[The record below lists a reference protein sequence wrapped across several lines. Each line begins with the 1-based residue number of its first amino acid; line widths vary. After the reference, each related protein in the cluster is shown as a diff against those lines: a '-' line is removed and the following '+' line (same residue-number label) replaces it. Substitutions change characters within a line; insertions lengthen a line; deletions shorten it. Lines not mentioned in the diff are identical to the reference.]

1 MNVVHL
7 QVDSGIAQIT
17 LDHPANNRINF
28 PMRQEL
34 LEAIEQVAT
43 SDARVLVIKAAGEN
57 FSLGGDARDWPGVS
71 VAELRP
77 KIEVFAKAVDRLQE
91 LEIPTIASV
100 QGGCMGGGFE
110 LALGCDLIVAGRSAR
125 FAFPESLAGILTLQ
139 GGVYNLAERIGR
151 TKAIELAFLSEPVS
165 AEQMAQWNVINR
177 VVEDHA
183 LAQETEAL
191 AHRLAS
197 GPAMA
202 YAATKDLLRIWQREG
217 IHGARKAL
225 YDLSMPLFET
235 DDVQQALR
243 GAADAMSTG
252 KPFPKAV
259 FSAGPKMQP
268 VAPSKNR
275 EQPRS

>member
-7 QVDSGIAQIT
+7 QVDSAIARIT
-17 LDHPANNRINF
+17 IDHPVDNRINF
-28 PMRQEL
+28 EMRQEL

-57 FSLGGDARDWPGVS
+57 FSLGGDVRDWPGVP

-77 KIEVFAKAVDRLQE
+77 KIEVFARALDHLQE

-110 LALGCDLIVAGRSAR
+110 LALACDLIIAGRSAR
-125 FAFPESLAGILTLQ
+125 FAFPEGLAGILTLQ
-139 GGVYNLAERIGR
+139 GGVYNVAERIGR
-151 TKAIELAFLSEPVS
+151 AKAIELAFLSEPVF

-177 VVEDHA
+177 VIEDH
-183 LAQETEAL
+183 LLSQETEAL
-191 AHRLAS
+191 AIRLAS
-197 GPAMA
+197 GPVMA

-217 IHGARKAL
+217 VTGARKAL

-243 GAADAMSTG
+243 AAADAMNTG
-252 KPFPKAV
+252 TPYRKAI
-259 FSAGPKMQP
+259 FSAGPKRRLR
-268 VAPSKNR
+268 APSKNQ
-275 EQPRS
+275 EPPQ

>member
-7 QVDSGIAQIT
+7 HVDSAIARIT
-17 LDHPANNRINF
+17 IDHPVDNRINF
-28 PMRQEL
+28 EMREEL

-57 FSLGGDARDWPGVS
+57 FSLGGDVRDWPGVP

-77 KIEVFAKAVDRLQE
+77 KIEVFARALDHLQE

-110 LALGCDLIVAGRSAR
+110 LALGCDLIIAGRSAR
-125 FAFPESLAGILTLQ
+125 FAFPEGLIGIPTLQ
-139 GGVYNLAERIGR
+139 GGVYNIAERIGR
-151 TKAIELAFLSEPVS
+151 AKAIELAFLAEPVS

-177 VVEDHA
+177 VVEDH
-183 LAQETEAL
+183 LLSQETETL
-191 AHRLAS
+191 AIRLAS

-202 YAATKDLLRIWQREG
+202 YTATKDLLRIWQREG
-217 IHGARKAL
+217 VIGARKAL

-235 DDVQQALR
+235 DNVQQALR
-243 GAADAMSTG
+243 AAADAMNTG
-252 KPFPKAV
+252 TPYPKAI
-259 FSAGPKMQP
+259 FSAGPKRRP
-268 VAPSKNR
+268 RAPSKHQ
-275 EQPRS
+275 EPPQ

>member
-7 QVDSGIAQIT
+7 HVDSAIARIT
-17 LDHPANNRINF
+17 IDHPVDNRINF
-28 PMRQEL
+28 EMRQEL

-57 FSLGGDARDWPGVS
+57 FSLGGDVRDWPGVP

-77 KIEVFAKAVDRLQE
+77 KIEVFARALDHLQE

-110 LALGCDLIVAGRSAR
+110 LALECDLIIAGRSAR
-125 FAFPESLAGILTLQ
+125 FAFPEGLIGIPTLQ
-139 GGVYNLAERIGR
+139 GGVYNIAERIGR
-151 TKAIELAFLSEPVS
+151 AKAIELAFLAEPVS

-177 VVEDHA
+177 VVEDH
-183 LAQETEAL
+183 LLSQETETL
-191 AHRLAS
+191 AIRLAS

-217 IHGARKAL
+217 VIGARKAL

-243 GAADAMSTG
+243 AAADAMNTG
-252 KPFPKAV
+252 TPYPKAI
-259 FSAGPKMQP
+259 FSAGPKRRP
-268 VAPSKNR
+268 RAPSKNQ
-275 EQPRS
+275 EPPQ

>member
-7 QVDSGIAQIT
+7 HVDSAIARIT
-17 LDHPANNRINF
+17 IDHPVDNRINF
-28 PMRQEL
+28 EMRQEL

-57 FSLGGDARDWPGVS
+57 FSLGGDVRDWPGVP

-77 KIEVFAKAVDRLQE
+77 KIEVFARALDHLQE

-110 LALGCDLIVAGRSAR
+110 LALGCDLIIAGRSAR
-125 FAFPESLAGILTLQ
+125 FAFPEGLIGIPTLQ
-139 GGVYNLAERIGR
+139 GGVYNIAERIGR
-151 TKAIELAFLSEPVS
+151 AKAIELAFLAEPVS

-177 VVEDHA
+177 VVEDH
-183 LAQETEAL
+183 LLSQETETL
-191 AHRLAS
+191 AIRLAS

-217 IHGARKAL
+217 VIGARKAL

-243 GAADAMSTG
+243 AAADAMNTG
-252 KPFPKAV
+252 TPYPKAI
-259 FSAGPKMQP
+259 FSAGPKRRP
-268 VAPSKNR
+268 RAPSKNK
-275 EQPRS
+275 EPLQ

>member
-7 QVDSGIAQIT
+7 QVDSAIARIT
-17 LDHPANNRINF
+17 IDHPVDNRINF
-28 PMRQEL
+28 EVRQEL

-57 FSLGGDARDWPGVS
+57 FSLGGDVRDWPGVP

-77 KIEVFAKAVDRLQE
+77 KIEVFARALDHLQE

-100 QGGCMGGGFE
+100 QGGCLGGGFE
-110 LALGCDLIVAGRSAR
+110 LALGCDLIIAGRSAR
-125 FAFPESLAGILTLQ
+125 FAFPEGLAGILTLQ
-139 GGVYNLAERIGR
+139 GGVYNIAERIGR
-151 TKAIELAFLSEPVS
+151 AKAIELAFLSEPVS

-177 VVEDHA
+177 VVEDH
-183 LAQETEAL
+183 LLSQETEAL
-191 AHRLAS
+191 AIRLAA

-202 YAATKDLLRIWQREG
+202 YAATKDLLRIWQRQG
-217 IHGARKAL
+217 VTGARKAL

-243 GAADAMSTG
+243 AAADAMDTG
-252 KPFPKAV
+252 TPYPKAI
-259 FSAGPKMQP
+259 FSAGPKRRP
-268 VAPSKNR
+268 RAPSKNQ
-275 EQPRS
+275 EPPQ

>member
-7 QVDSGIAQIT
+7 HVDSAIARIT
-17 LDHPANNRINF
+17 IDHPVDNRINF
-28 PMRQEL
+28 EMRQEL

-57 FSLGGDARDWPGVS
+57 FSLGGDVRDWPGVP

-77 KIEVFAKAVDRLQE
+77 KIEVFARALDHLQE

-110 LALGCDLIVAGRSAR
+110 LALECDLIIAGRSAR
-125 FAFPESLAGILTLQ
+125 FAFPEGLIGIPTLQ
-139 GGVYNLAERIGR
+139 GGVYNIAERIGR
-151 TKAIELAFLSEPVS
+151 AKAIELAFLAEPVS

-177 VVEDHA
+177 VVEDH
-183 LAQETEAL
+183 LLSQETETL
-191 AHRLAS
+191 AIRLAS

-217 IHGARKAL
+217 VIGARKAL

-243 GAADAMSTG
+243 AAADAMNTG
-252 KPFPKAV
+252 TPYPKAI
-259 FSAGPKMQP
+259 FSAGPKRRP
-268 VAPSKNR
+268 RAPSKNK
-275 EQPRS
+275 EPLQ